1 LLWAPTQGL
10 PKEPHTLGELD
21 DRNGPVKPAAFTYA
35 APTTLRD
42 ALDLLSEHADD
53 DTRLLAGGQSLVP
66 VMNLRLSQ
74 PDFVIDLRRV
84 TEIARIVVNADSVS
98 IGAMVRMSQA
108 EASEDVARV
117 APMLRQALRHVA
129 HRTIRNSSTVGGSV
143 AHADPAAELPAVMLA
158 LEAEILVTGP
168 GGERAI
174 PADDF
179 FVGPFTTRLS
189 ADEILTGVRIT
200 HRPGG
205 QSFAEFA
212 RTNGSFALVGVGVD
226 LSLSAGRVDR
236 VGIAMSGVG
245 STPVRARAA
254 EQVLLGALPD
264 DETVGRAA
272 QAAGEE
278 IRPVSDVHGSS
289 QARRETT
296 NAYVR
301 RGIEA
306 ALQACSD
313 TEGQA

>member
-1 LLWAPTQGL
+1 M
-10 PKEPHTLGELD
+10 
-21 DRNGPVKPAAFTYA
+21 KPAAFAYA
-35 APTTLRD
+35 APATLRG

-66 VMNLRLSQ
+66 LMNFRLSQ
-74 PDFVIDLRRV
+74 PGFVIDLRRV
-84 TEIARIVVNADSVS
+84 TELGSIVVDADSVS

-108 EASEDVARV
+108 EASDDVARV
-117 APMLRQALRHVA
+117 APMMRQALRHVA
-129 HRTIRNSSTVGGSV
+129 HRTIRNNATVGGSV

-158 LEAEILVTGP
+158 LKAEILVTGP

-179 FVGPFTTRLS
+179 FVGPFTTSLS

-212 RTNGSFALVGVGVD
+212 RTHGSFALVGVGVD

-236 VGIAMSGVG
+236 VAIALSGVG

-272 QAAGEE
+272 QAASKE
-278 IRPVSDVHGSS
+278 IQPAPDVHGSS
-289 QARRETT
+289 QARREITQ
-296 NAYVR
+296 AYVR

-306 ALQACSD
+306 ALQACSE
-313 TEGQA
+313 TAGQA